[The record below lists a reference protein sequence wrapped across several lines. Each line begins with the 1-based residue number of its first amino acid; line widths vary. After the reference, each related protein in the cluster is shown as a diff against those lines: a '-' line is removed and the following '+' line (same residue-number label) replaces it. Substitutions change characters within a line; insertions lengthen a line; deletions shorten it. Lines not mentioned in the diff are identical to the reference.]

1 MLDMA
6 TKTSAPRG
14 RPAARAD
21 GEARTRT
28 LGIRLTEEEEA
39 AIVEATPP
47 GLPPSVWLRQ
57 LALAAAARKTKK

>member
-1 MLDMA
+1 M
-6 TKTSAPRG
+6 TKTARG
-14 RPAARAD
+14 RTPARPD

-28 LGIRLTEEEEA
+28 LGIRLTAEEEA

-57 LALAAAARKTKK
+57 LALAAASRRNK